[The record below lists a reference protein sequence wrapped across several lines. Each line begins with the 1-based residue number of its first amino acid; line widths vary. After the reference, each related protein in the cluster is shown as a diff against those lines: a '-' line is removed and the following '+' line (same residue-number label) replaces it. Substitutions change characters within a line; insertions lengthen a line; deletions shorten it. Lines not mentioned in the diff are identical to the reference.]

1 MSIELPEASILADQM
16 DEDLV
21 GKVIE
26 SYLLRDYERLHRIGF
41 LNKDLSDFDRL
52 TGRKIEAVT
61 SRGNAI
67 RVKLDNGMNLILAP
81 EYGGRILY
89 HSSRENVPKFHLRVD
104 FIDGTILTTRLTSM
118 GLIYAV
124 RDNELDRVYV
134 YKRDFSEALSPS
146 SQEFTHERFSELLS
160 DKNRMMKSLLVG
172 KDAAVVGLS
181 NSAFQDI
188 IYRAGIHPKRKG
200 SDLNEDE
207 LYALYEAIKLVVSD
221 RLRLGGKDQFIDLYG
236 NRGSYL
242 PAMGPNMKEENCPKC
257 DTLIERIQHGGGH
270 VYLCPKCQR

>member
-16 DEDLV
+16 DEALV

-41 LNKDLSDFDRL
+41 LNKDLSDFERL

-61 SRGNAI
+61 SRGNVI

-89 HSSRENVPKFHLRVD
+89 HSSRENVPKFHLRAD

-124 RDNELDRVYV
+124 RDDELDRVYV
-134 YKRDFSEALSPS
+134 YKRDSSEALSS
-146 SQEFTHERFSELLS
+146 SSHEFTYERFSELLS

-200 SDLNEDE
+200 SDLNENE
-207 LYALYEAIKLVVSD
+207 LYALYEAIKLVVSE
-221 RLRLGGKDQFIDLYG
+221 RLRLGGKDQFINLHG
-236 NRGSYL
+236 KRGSYL
-242 PAMGPNMKEENCPKC
+242 PAMGPKMKEHNCPKC
-257 DTLIERIQHGGGH
+257 GTLIERIQHGGGH